1 MLQPPPAAG
10 EPAGE
15 GVCPPG
21 GRRQTFSPQGEED
34 LSSHTLAVFS
44 FFNFFSFFI
53 LCRFSE
59 EELESTP
66 YSLGAGTPC
75 QNGLKNQQIL
85 SQIVLMKMKY
95 ETYFCVMKKENLTK
109 TVIDKFSVTQD

>member
-15 GVCPPG
+15 RVCPPG
-21 GRRQTFSPQGEED
+21 GRRQTLRPQGQED
-34 LSSHTLAVFS
+34 HSSQALAVFS
-44 FFNFFSFFI
+44 FFSFFIVFI

-59 EELESTP
+59 EGPKSTP
-66 YSLGAGTPC
+66 CPLGAGTPR

-85 SQIVLMKMKY
+85 SQGVLMKMKY
-95 ETYFCVMKKENLTK
+95 ETYFCVIKKIKKEN
-109 TVIDKFSVTQD
+109 FY